1 MPEQVYNFYAGPAVL
16 PKQVLKQVAL
26 DIVDFNQSGMGII
39 EISHRSQAFTAV
51 IQETEALIR
60 ELLGVPGHYKV
71 LFLQGGASSQFF
83 MVPMNLL
90 QKDRVASY
98 LNTGVW
104 SNKAIREARL
114 FGQIEVPYSSE
125 ATGFTR
131 VPQHGEY
138 TVNPKSEYLYFVSNN
153 TVYGTQFHAMP
164 ETDAMLVADMSSD
177 ILSRPVDVSR
187 FGLIYAGAQ
196 KNIGPAGAT
205 VVIIRE
211 DLLDH
216 CPDSIPDVF
225 NYRSHINRDG
235 MYNTPSTYAIYMSGL
250 VFRWLLTQGGVKK
263 IEAVNNIKAQTLYD
277 AIDGSGGF
285 YINRIRPDA
294 RSKMNVVFQT
304 TSAELD
310 RRFVLEAEL
319 QGLCLLKGYKTVGGM
334 RASIYNAMPLEGV
347 QGLVDYLKD
356 FEKTRA

>member
-1 MPEQVYNFYAGPAVL
+1 MPEQVYNFYAGPAIL
-16 PKQVLKQVAL
+16 PNQVLKQAAL

-114 FGQIEVPYSSE
+114 FGQVEVPYSSE

-164 ETDAMLVADMSSD
+164 EPDAMLVADMSSD

-196 KNIGPAGAT
+196 KNIGPAGVT
-205 VVIIRE
+205 LVIIRE
-211 DLLDH
+211 DLLERVSESVPTMLQYRTH
-216 CPDSIPDVF
+216 AAADSLF
-225 NYRSHINRDG
+225 
-235 MYNTPSTYAIYMSGL
+235 NTPP
-250 VFRWLLTQGGVKK
+250 VFSVYGVGQVMRWLRDQGGVAAMDRLSKQRSSLLYEV
-263 IEAVNNIKAQTLYD
+263 IDSTDFYRGHAEKA
-277 AIDGSGGF
+277 S
-285 YINRIRPDA
+285 
-294 RSKMNVVFQT
+294 RSAMNVTFTLPTRELEEKFLRET
-304 TSAELD
+304 TE
-310 RRFVLEAEL
+310 
-319 QGLCLLKGYKTVGGM
+319 QGFIGLKGHRLLGGC
-334 RASIYNAMPLEGV
+334 RASLYNAFPLEGV
-347 QGLVDYLKD
+347 
-356 FEKTRA
+356 EKLAEFMQAFARKN

>member
-16 PKQVLKQVAL
+16 PKQVLKQAAL

-39 EISHRSQAFTAV
+39 EISHRSRAFTAV

-114 FGQIEVPYSSE
+114 FGQVEVPYSSE

-196 KNIGPAGAT
+196 KNIGPAGVT
-205 VVIIRE
+205 LVIIRE
-211 DLLDH
+211 DLLE
-216 CPDSIPDVF
+216 
-225 NYRSHINRDG
+225 R
-235 MYNTPSTYAIYMSGL
+235 
-250 VFRWLLTQGGVKK
+250 
-263 IEAVNNIKAQTLYD
+263 
-277 AIDGSGGF
+277 
-285 YINRIRPDA
+285 
-294 RSKMNVVFQT
+294 
-304 TSAELD
+304 
-310 RRFVLEAEL
+310 
-319 QGLCLLKGYKTVGGM
+319 
-334 RASIYNAMPLEGV
+334 
-347 QGLVDYLKD
+347 
-356 FEKTRA
+356 